1 VTSSEGVPVSASG
14 DPLVDM
20 LAADFD
26 DRPRSVQLTIIDEAL
41 AQGRRAGP
49 ARTVQEVW
57 VEDGPRGG
65 HWERI

>member
-1 VTSSEGVPVSASG
+1 MTSSEGVPVSASG